1 MKGFTPHHYLEYF
14 IVQDKNKHQ
23 IKKLSVRLSFLRN
36 GGGFTFI
43 EFLLAMTI
51 IAVLLTLTVPL
62 GIRFYASQQ
71 LDTTTEEMVQA
82 LRRAQLKSM
91 SQAEYSFGVYVGSGQ
106 SGQYVLFRG
115 GSYGSNDDEEVFDV
129 SGSIS
134 FSGLS
139 EVVFSRL
146 NGIPSVIGDIIL
158 TSENGT
164 RIININQ
171 AGRMNYEPR

>member
-1 MKGFTPHHYLEYF
+1 MK
-14 IVQDKNKHQ
+14 
-23 IKKLSVRLSFLRN
+23 
-36 GGGFTFI
+36 GFTFI

-51 IAVLLTLTVPL
+51 ITVLLTLTVPL
-62 GIRFYASQQ
+62 GIRFYTSQQ
-71 LDTTTEEMVQA
+71 LDTTAEEVVQA

-91 SQAEYSFGVYVGSGQ
+91 SQSEYSFGVYMG

-129 SGSIS
+129 SGNIS

-139 EVVFSRL
+139 EVVFSKL

-171 AGRMNYEPR
+171 VGRINYGL